1 LEAIWPAVAV
11 KPAETVPA
19 ATVTE
24 DGADS
29 SALFVASATV
39 DPAEGAAALSV
50 TVQALAESDI
60 KVDGPHCTDDTVG
73 VDPDA
78 DDELP
83 IAIRYVSA
91 YCVLYP
97 SIFDRS

>member
-1 LEAIWPAVAV
+1 MEEIWPAVAV
-11 KPAETVPA
+11 KPAETAPA

-39 DPAEGAAALSV
+39 DPPEGAAALSV

-60 KVDGPHCTDDTVG
+60 KVDGLHCTDDTDG
-73 VDPDA
+73 GDPDA
-78 DDELP
+78 DDELL

-97 SIFDRS
+97 STFDRS